1 VVVEPGLVV
10 GELVVGQDAGGGP
23 SVFLAG
29 PPVVRAVHRGGLA
42 VAEDV
47 DHALRLAFFRDSVDV
62 SIAAGLRRALGIAA
76 GLNKDIDV
84 DAVIA
89 LWTDSPVRTDVAAD
103 FRDSRQLPT
112 GGSPQIFWPDGS
124 TTRNPGD
131 DGPLLARRPDEDQL
145 SRPGRARTAATQV
158 CRATAAAPLKSPWPG
173 SQ

>member
-112 GGSPQIFWPDGS
+112 GE
-124 TTRNPGD
+124 
-131 DGPLLARRPDEDQL
+131 ARRSSGP
-145 SRPGRARTAATQV
+145 TAAPPVT
-158 CRATAAAPLKSPWPG
+158 PG
-173 SQ
+173 MTDHYWRGGLMRINSADPGEPERLLRKFAEQRRRRR